1 MFLLIA
7 QQTTTAIT
15 NPAISANFGTG
26 ADTPSAA
33 LASIIVTIWRAAI
46 TLGGLALIV
55 MLIMGAL
62 EWITAGGEKAK
73 VQAAR
78 DRITQSV
85 IGMMVLAGT
94 VAISVFIS
102 GILGINLLQPN
113 FADNVTGGNGGTL
126 QNALGPV
133 TPGGR
138 GGGGTP

>member
-1 MFLLIA
+1 MFLLLA

-26 ADTPSAA
+26 ADTPGAA

-46 TLGGLALIV
+46 TLGGLALLV

-62 EWITAGGEKAK
+62 EWITAGGDKGK
-73 VQAAR
+73 IQAAR

-102 GILGINLLQPN
+102 GILGINLLKPN
-113 FADNVTGGNGGTL
+113 FADNVTGGAGGTL